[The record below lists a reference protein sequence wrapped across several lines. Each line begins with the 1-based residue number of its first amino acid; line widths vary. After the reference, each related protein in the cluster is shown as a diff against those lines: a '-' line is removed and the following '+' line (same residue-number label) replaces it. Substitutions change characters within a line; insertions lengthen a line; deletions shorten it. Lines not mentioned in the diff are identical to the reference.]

1 MNRLSKSYYN
11 NSMQDICPGDLDI
24 YKTAPI
30 YLLISKS
37 ANKTWC
43 SDMIYLAV
51 SVSKKEI
58 YFVT

>member
-43 SDMIYLAV
+43 PNTVYLV
-51 SVSKKEI
+51 VDVWRKEI